1 MRPGMKMMA
10 LNRLRENGRDYPRN
24 VYGNDYREMRDNYPR
39 NETEYETTRNE
50 YNGSGMN
57 YGGVEGRFRDRRG
70 REHYDDGRFAPM
82 RNEMGMG
89 YEPESRQRYRRYSDG
104 RFAPRNEDDGEMR
117 MGYPPTPYMPTYRE
131 GGQGMNPIGFLAHHD
146 MGEQYRSDAGYQRM
160 DEMEHRNSRM
170 MPGGAA
176 VGSMTLTKEMAE
188 RWMQGLQN
196 ADGSKGP
203 HWTLEQV
210 KQVLKQKGITE
221 DPVKMWVAMNAE
233 YSDRSEI
240 NKKHGVTSADYYA
253 DSAMAFWL
261 KDKDAVEDK
270 LAAYYAAVVRH

>member
-82 RNEMGMG
+82 RNEMGMV

-117 MGYPPTPYMPTYRE
+117 MGYPPTPYMPTHRE

-146 MGEQYRSDAGYQRM
+146 MGEQYRSDAGYQQM
-160 DEMEHRNSRM
+160 DEMEHRGTQM
-170 MPGGAA
+170 MPGMASGR
-176 VGSMTLTKEMAE
+176 SMKLTKETAE
-188 RWMQGLQN
+188 EWTKSMEN
-196 ADGSKGP
+196 EDGSRGP
-203 HWTLEQV
+203 HWTMEQA
-210 KQVLKQKGITE
+210 KQVIKQKNLNV
-221 DPVKMWVAMNAE
+221 DPVEFFAVLNML
-233 YSDRSEI
+233 YSDYFKVFR
-240 NKKHGVTSADYYA
+240 KHNVNTVDMYT
-253 DSAMAFWL
+253 DLAMAWID
-261 KDKDAVEDK
+261 DKDAAKDK
-270 LAAYYAAVVRH
+270 TGLYYECVVRG